1 MPGTNLGIQPA
12 NVPGSWH
19 SARMPAIA
27 ASARGGI
34 VPASRSRGFGV
45 QPVAGPEGSCVITC
59 HWCGRR
65 EQVDGGKPLVAQIRS
80 IAVVHEDCEPDR

>member
-1 MPGTNLGIQPA
+1 M
-12 NVPGSWH
+12 
-19 SARMPAIA
+19 SALA
-27 ASARGGI
+27 ASARGRL

-45 QPVAGPEGSCVITC
+45 QPVPGPEGSCVITC

-65 EQVDGGKPLVAQIRS
+65 EQVDGAKPLVAQIRA